1 MKLKQLFTLTLILIS
16 GSTHSQTTHLSGAAT
31 GASGLVVTVSTYT
44 DFISWNEINLTGTEI
59 GTDGLFALELDIETT
74 VFGYLYIGIQKAE
87 IFLEPGKNY
96 TIKISGVLS
105 KELREQDIAPF
116 QIPPL
121 QIEVLNPWRFEL
133 NGLVRAF
140 LDFHD
145 DFLATHHAALLRQ
158 RDRNVINKYISEV
171 YDRFPGIDNEWF
183 NTLLTFK
190 IAGIEMMARAKGT
203 ETLVREYLVNEEI
216 LYGHMVYMEFFNQ
229 AFEKYLITSRFF
241 DRNMVLDAIHS
252 QTPYESLTEL
262 MKRDPLLE
270 NPRMRELVLIRN
282 LLDLYG
288 TPGFNRDA
296 IIRLLL
302 QIRDESRFTE
312 HRQIAGNLV
321 LRLQ

>member
-1 MKLKQLFTLTLILIS
+1 MKLKQLFTFALILIF
-16 GSTHSQTTHLSGAAT
+16 GITRSQPTHLNGHAT
-31 GASGLVVTVSTYT
+31 GASGLNITVSTYS
-44 DFISWNEINLTGTEI
+44 DFISWNEITLSSTEI
-59 GTDGLFALELDIETT
+59 GADGLFSLELDIETT
-74 VFGYLYIGIQKAE
+74 VFGYLNIGIQKAE

-96 TIKISGVLS
+96 TIKVSGILR
-105 KELREQDIAPF
+105 KELRDQDIAPF

-121 QIEVLNPWRFEL
+121 QLEVLNPWRFEL
-133 NGLVRAF
+133 NGLVREF

-158 RDRNVINKYISEV
+158 HDRTVINKYISEV
-171 YDRFPGIDNEWF
+171 YDRFPGIDNKWF
-183 NTLLTFK
+183 NTLLTFN

-203 ETLVREYLVNEEI
+203 ETLAREYLINEEI

-229 AFEKYLITSRFF
+229 VFEKYLITSRFF
-241 DRNMVLDAIHS
+241 DRNMVLDAINS
-252 QTPYESLTEL
+252 QTHYESLTEL
-262 MKRDPLLE
+262 MNRDPLLE
-270 NPRMRELVLIRN
+270 NPRMREFVLIRN

-312 HRQIAGNLV
+312 HRNIAGNLV
-321 LRLQ
+321 FRLK